1 MFVCPAA
8 ECTVCSWLSRRQ
20 VHLLSS
26 QRKLLPPT
34 SSGGCYHSTWV
45 HRTESKLSHDP
56 QDTQTLFLQ
65 WEKPPSCL
73 GSFWLQRSQPFHF
86 QTLLWGRTL
95 SLQYLKWLSWVK
107 LSSQKTSQVSALPF
121 SLPASLEVFL
131 KFLSSFY
138 CLMSISLISTPGL
151 NLTGIFGG
159 CPSNSQRLLLLGRK

>member
-20 VHLLSS
+20 AHLLSS
-26 QRKLLPPT
+26 QRKLLPPI

-86 QTLLWGRTL
+86 QILLWGRTL
-95 SLQYLKWLSWVK
+95 SLQYLKWLSRVK
-107 LSSQKTSQVSALPF
+107 LSSQKTSQVPACLTLLAPSIPRGFPEVSFLFLVPYVHLP
-121 SLPASLEVFL
+121 
-131 KFLSSFY
+131 Y
-138 CLMSISLISTPGL
+138 ISTRSEPHWHL
-151 NLTGIFGG
+151 WRVSL
-159 CPSNSQRLLLLGRK
+159 